1 MDERT
6 SQQWYKAKGNRN
18 VSKLG
23 TFRAKPDP
31 SSQPVTSRWH
41 CTQGTLLGA
50 RESA

>member
-6 SQQWYKAKGNRN
+6 SQQWYKAKANRN

-23 TFRAKPDP
+23 TFRTKPDP
-31 SSQPVTSRWH
+31 SPQPVTSHWYY
-41 CTQGTLLGA
+41 TQGTLLGA